1 MKEKAF
7 TRAKYANFTSVHIDS
22 NHIKN
27 SDCACCTSEINK
39 TSKKNEKQ
47 LYIFIYMY
55 MFRSISQ
62 KEIDVNDSPHFPHF
76 DRYTLEIHLD
86 LTVFRINHPNRKLSK
101 VS

>member
-1 MKEKAF
+1 
-7 TRAKYANFTSVHIDS
+7 
-22 NHIKN
+22 
-27 SDCACCTSEINK
+27 
-39 TSKKNEKQ
+39 
-47 LYIFIYMY
+47 

-86 LTVFRINHPNRKLSK
+86 LTVFRINHPNRNLSK